1 MRIRNL
7 SPAQIYQAIQS
18 QNIEVSAGYIG
29 QPIGKNNNN
38 AYQYTLN
45 VQGRLTSPEEFGNI
59 IIRTEEGG
67 KMLRLK
73 DVARIDLGSSS
84 YNVVSKLKGHPT
96 AAIAIYQQPGSNSL
110 DVSKGVKA
118 KMQELAQNFPAG
130 VSYNVTLD
138 TTDVINASIDEVL
151 VTFPGNNLIGGTRY
165 LPVSTELASCHHSM
179 YHHSGI
185 TDRYTGSHGGTWIFN
200 QYFNSIRIDT
210 CRSNSGG

>member
-1 MRIRNL
+1 
-7 SPAQIYQAIQS
+7 
-18 QNIEVSAGYIG
+18 
-29 QPIGKNNNN
+29 
-38 AYQYTLN
+38 
-45 VQGRLTSPEEFGNI
+45 
-59 IIRTEEGG
+59 
-67 KMLRLK
+67 MLRLK

-84 YNVVSKLKGHPT
+84 YNVVSKLRDTLLLP
-96 AAIAIYQQPGSNSL
+96 SL
-110 DVSKGVKA
+110 SINNRVRTRSMSLKESRQKCRS
-118 KMQELAQNFPAG
+118 LAQNFPAG

-151 VTFPGNNLIGGTRY
+151 VTFLETNLIGGTRY
-165 LPVSTELASCHHSM
+165 LPVSTKLAGCHHSM